1 MHGWGTSRGRG
12 VATSFIVKAV
22 LLVAGMSSRLRPLTD
37 DLPKCLLTVAG
48 TPILRRCVD
57 ALRGAGITELVVVTG
72 HLEHKIQDALR
83 DWVPGPIAYRRNA
96 IYAQTQNGASLLCA
110 REAVE
115 GEPFVLL
122 DGDIV
127 FDPEVLDAVVRSPHA
142 DCLAL
147 RPADD
152 LGDEEVKVV
161 LDPRRD
167 VRIVRRIHVSL
178 PPADAAGESIG
189 IEKFSA
195 ATSRVL
201 FDTIERRIAKHGA
214 NTEYYEKAFDQL
226 CVEGRLELHAIDVGA
241 HYCAEIDTP
250 EDLAR
255 VRRELEARG

>member
-1 MHGWGTSRGRG
+1 MASCS
-12 VATSFIVKAV
+12 AVKAV

-37 DLPKCLLTVAG
+37 AMPKCLLEVGGA
-48 TPILRRCVD
+48 PILHRCVD
-57 ALRGAGITELVVVTG
+57 ALRGAGISELVVVTG
-72 HLEHKIQDALR
+72 YLEDKIEAALGR
-83 DWVPGPIAYRRNA
+83 WFDGPIHYRRNA
-96 IYAQTQNGASLLCA
+96 RFAETQNGASLLCA
-110 REAVE
+110 RDAVE
-115 GEPFVLL
+115 GEPFVML

-127 FDPEVLDAVVRSPHA
+127 FDPEVLEAVAWSTHD

-161 LDPRRD
+161 LDPVEPTR
-167 VRIVRRIHVSL
+167 VRRIHVSL
-178 PPADAAGESIG
+178 PPRDAAGESIG

-201 FDTIERRIAKHGA
+201 FQTLEDRIAANGA
-214 NTEYYEKAFDQL
+214 KTEYYEKAFDQL
-226 CVEGRLELHAIDVGA
+226 CQDGRLALHAIDVGK

-255 VRRELEARG
+255 VRRELEARA